1 MSLCLRSRLTYLHSH
16 RITTCLRLHYGTTFC
31 SMQY

>member
-1 MSLCLRSRLTYLHSH
+1 MSLCLRSRLTSLHSH
-16 RITTCLRLHYGTTFC
+16 RITPWLHSRYATAFC